1 MIVVDTKF
9 GEVKISTA
17 MFDLDGTTLQEGIE
31 IRIDN
36 ELVLE
41 LFDYTESDFNVM
53 IIEEIEN
60 LLIQNNLV

>member
-53 IIEEIEN
+53 SIEEIEN